1 MRMKVKPQTKLSRV
15 LTLLLLLC
23 LLCACG
29 AGEPRNWV
37 PVGGGSPEAADSVVT
52 DPVTSE
58 TLVESPTSEAAT
70 TAEATSLSTLE
81 ALTEPASPTEEPTA
95 PQSTEA
101 IPGTSTESAIST
113 EALPPETST
122 EPLPDRAPS
131 AATEASE
138 EDAQVHY
145 IANTNSKKFH
155 LPTCSSVKDMKES
168 NKWYFTGTREEL
180 IQQGYEPCKR
190 CKP

>member
-1 MRMKVKPQTKLSRV
+1 MKMKPQTKISRV

-37 PVGGGSPEAADSVVT
+37 PVGGKSPEMTDSAVS
-52 DPVTSE
+52 DRQIPE
-58 TLVESPTSEAAT
+58 TPAESPSSEAAA
-70 TAEATSLSTLE
+70 TAEASSFSTSK
-81 ALTEPASPTEEPTA
+81 ALTEPALQTAEPTA

-101 IPGTSTESAIST
+101 IPETSTEAELPT
-113 EALPPETST
+113 EALPPETNT

-155 LPTCSSVKDMKES
+155 LPTCGSVKDMKER

>member
-1 MRMKVKPQTKLSRV
+1 MKQQARVFRV
-15 LTLLLLLC
+15 LILLLTLC

-37 PVGGGSPEAADSVVT
+37 PVGGKSPEMTVSAVSDRQLPETPAES
-52 DPVTSE
+52 PASE
-58 TLVESPTSEAAT
+58 TAAT
-70 TAEATSLSTLE
+70 AEVSNFSTSE

-95 PQSTEA
+95 PQSTKASPE
-101 IPGTSTESAIST
+101 TSTESAIST

-155 LPTCSSVKDMKES
+155 LPTCSSVKDMKEC

>member
-1 MRMKVKPQTKLSRV
+1 MKQQARVFRV
-15 LTLLLLLC
+15 LILLLTLC

-37 PVGGGSPEAADSVVT
+37 PVGGGSPEAANSVVT
-52 DPVTSE
+52 DPATSE
-58 TLVESPTSEAAT
+58 TLVESPASEAAT

-81 ALTEPASPTEEPTA
+81 ALTEPASPTKEPTA
-95 PQSTEA
+95 PQSTVA
-101 IPGTSTESAIST
+101 IPETSTEAELST
-113 EALPPETST
+113 EALPPETSA
-122 EPLPDRAPS
+122 EPIPDRAPS
-131 AATEASE
+131 AATEVSE
-138 EDAQVHY
+138 EDAQVNY

-155 LPTCSSVKDMKES
+155 LPTCSSVKDMKER